1 MLHLPSL
8 TTLKEFL
15 SDLFVSSADH
25 QREELEFKNRQ
36 HDPEA
41 ELYFQMLDDE
51 AQQED
56 DLDDEFEV
64 FQRLEADLSEGEFAC
79 TISGTHCEGWNAEA
93 DIDYQEIIEADTFE
107 EVIAILSERY
117 HCDYSWSVSA
127 RDWNDNTYKLRCE
140 AEGNEHDYFHEFD
153 IDPGMGEFACLISPV
168 CDEIAS
174 TGYAGNLV
182 FIQAEEFS
190 QVIKELSTRLAKEG
204 AWSFQAMDW
213 MGQRYK
219 YEYIE
224 CKDVEWAV
232 Y

>member
-41 ELYFQMLDDE
+41 ELYFQMLDEE
-51 AQQED
+51 AQQEY

-64 FQRLEADLSEGEFAC
+64 FQRLEAELSEGEFAC
-79 TISGTHCEGWNAEA
+79 TISGTHCEGWNGEA
-93 DIDYQEIIEADTFE
+93 DLDYQEIIEADTFD
-107 EVIAILSERY
+107 EVITILSQRY
-117 HCDYSWSVSA
+117 HSDYSWSVSA
-127 RDWNDNTYKLRCE
+127 RDWNDNTYKHRCE
-140 AEGNEHDYFHEFD
+140 AEDGEHDYFYQFD

-174 TGYAGNLV
+174 SGYAGNLV

-190 QVIKELSTRLAKEG
+190 QVITELSTRLAKEG
-204 AWSFQAMDW
+204 SWSAQAMDW

-219 YEYIE
+219 YEHIE

-232 Y
+232 F